1 MRTNKVVQN
10 VAILAGLFLFI
21 LGISCLINNSNF
33 SLENME
39 NPEDMKTMKTMGNT
53 RDMKDKKDKKTS
65 EKQEK
70 DMTTSVSKEG
80 FQSQGGSPTDS
91 VPGCLPKDQLMPQ
104 ELLPQDNEA
113 NQWSSVNPQGSG
125 SLMDKNFLQSG
136 YHVGINTVGQTLRNA
151 NLQLR
156 SDPPNP
162 QVQVS
167 PWIQSTISPDT
178 NRKPFEIGGSA

>member
-33 SLENME
+33 SLENMQNME
-39 NPEDMKTMKTMGNT
+39 NSNMETMKVKK
-53 RDMKDKKDKKTS
+53 DSKKEMKDKTDNKTA
-65 EKQEK
+65 EKEV
-70 DMTTSVSKEG
+70 VSKEG